1 MPSVVP
7 SICSSSATS
16 PPPTR
21 PSGPSSV
28 LPTVLTVTSSNAIP
42 GVFSV
47 RYASPTFGSAGMIM
61 AAGPSLPAIQVPS
74 LVTIAPSSKSATSSP
89 KYQTD
94 PSSAWA
100 YRSYATS
107 WMRPSRYAVYWET
120 SVSIRWPCHS
130 MILVSGSN
138 VTSVL
143 NGLPSTWPT
152 ISTESCLDTGNSG
165 LVTLVGSEKVGM
177 LRSTRLLLGATGI
190 STGTGGWGIT
200 LDPPAVSVD
209 AAERAPV
216 AILPGLSS
224 LFAVVSDPHACT
236 IDRLANNTKTS
247 TPRATGLMRLPSMFL
262 LCNPFLFG
270 HPSPGVS
277 HVIAD
282 FGLHVL
288 DS

>member
-47 RYASPTFGSAGMIM
+47 RYASPTFGLAGMII

-130 MILVSGSN
+130 MILLSGSN

-152 ISTESCLDTGNSG
+152 IGTDPCLETENSG
-165 LVTLVGSEKVGM
+165 LVTWVGSEKVGI
-177 LRSTRLLLGATGI
+177 LRSTRLLSGATGI
-190 STGTGGWGIT
+190 SAGTGGWGIE
-200 LDPPAVSVD
+200 DDFPFPAAAFD
-209 AAERAPV
+209 AAERALV

-224 LFAVVSDPHACT
+224 FAVVSDP
-236 IDRLANNTKTS
+236 
-247 TPRATGLMRLPSMFL
+247 
-262 LCNPFLFG
+262 
-270 HPSPGVS
+270 
-277 HVIAD
+277 
-282 FGLHVL
+282 
-288 DS
+288 

>member
-1 MPSVVP
+1 M
-7 SICSSSATS
+7 CSSSARS
-16 PPPTR
+16 PPFTG
-21 PSGPSSV
+21 PSGPSSA
-28 LPTVLTVTSSNAIP
+28 LPTALTVTSSNAIL

-47 RYASPTFGSAGMIM
+47 RYASPTFGSAGMII
-61 AAGPSLPAIQVPS
+61 AAGPSLLTIQVPS
-74 LVTIAPSSKSATSSP
+74 SVTIAPSSKSATSSP

-107 WMRPSRYAVYWET
+107 WMRPSRYAVYWAT

-165 LVTLVGSEKVGM
+165 LVTWVGSEKVGI
-177 LRSTRLLLGATGI
+177 LRSTRSLWGATGI
-190 STGTGGWGIT
+190 SAGTGGWGII
-200 LDPPAVSVD
+200 LDPPSPAAAVD
-209 AAERAPV
+209 AGERAPV

-236 IDRLANNTKTS
+236 IHRLANNTKTA
-247 TPRATGLMRLPSMFL
+247 TPSATGLMRLPPMFL

-270 HPSPGVS
+270 PSSPRVS
-277 HVIAD
+277 HVVVAE
-282 FGLHVL
+282 FGLRVL
-288 DS
+288 NRPP